1 MVARSGDSALGCAG
15 QAPPFLAGH
24 ASRPVQVLYSLITV
38 DRGLGHPSI
47 HPSMESVNVWETSR
61 HTAPLRDVLQTGHY
75 GWVTTDKEG
84 RAAIPRLSTLQ
95 SFNLVAKPRTAMLTS
110 RIALTS
116 ENGLNQE
123 KQSKLLFS
131 MTRK

>member
-47 HPSMESVNVWETSR
+47 DGIREC
-61 HTAPLRDVLQTGHY
+61 LGDVEAHG
-75 GWVTTDKEG
+75 
-84 RAAIPRLSTLQ
+84 
-95 SFNLVAKPRTAMLTS
+95 SFA
-110 RIALTS
+110 
-116 ENGLNQE
+116 
-123 KQSKLLFS
+123 
-131 MTRK
+131 

>member
-1 MVARSGDSALGCAG
+1 
-15 QAPPFLAGH
+15 
-24 ASRPVQVLYSLITV
+24 
-38 DRGLGHPSI
+38 
-47 HPSMESVNVWETSR
+47 MESVNVWETSR